1 MFKIIAHYNHMNF
14 YVHLCF
20 SIDMILPF
28 FLKKKKAFG
37 AVPRQKETQ
46 QHNQGSAWF
55 LDTLQTCAE
64 RGESTEDLLQR

>member
-28 FLKKKKAFG
+28 FFKKKKRLLGLFPG
-37 AVPRQKETQ
+37 RKKL
-46 QHNQGSAWF
+46 N
-55 LDTLQTCAE
+55 
-64 RGESTEDLLQR
+64 STIKDLPGF